1 MTDLHQLS
9 AVELAGVIAAKQ
21 VSIPEV
27 TRYFVDRATTAD
39 DVGAFT
45 TIAGGA
51 RCRPRRTSAAQ
62 VGRAG
67 RRAPFRVC
75 SAFRRQSKTSTQR
88 AAFARPSDRRSF
100 ATSCRTL
107 TTRSSR
113 RSEKVG

>member
-27 TRYFVDRATTAD
+27 TRYFVDRATTSD

-45 TIAGGA
+45 TIAGEHA
-51 RCRPRRTSAAQ
+51 VALAEQAQRRLDE
-62 VGRAG
+62 RDAG
-67 RRAPFRVC
+67 PFRAC
-75 SAFRRQSKTSTQR
+75 SAFRRQSKTLTLL

-113 RSEKVG
+113 RSEKVD

>member
-27 TRYFVDRATTAD
+27 TRYFVDRATTSD

-51 RCRPRRTSAAQ
+51 RSRPRRTSAAQ

-67 RRAPFRVC
+67 RRAP
-75 SAFRRQSKTSTQR
+75 SA
-88 AAFARPSDRRSF
+88 AVRRSDGNQRPRCN
-100 ATSCRTL
+100 ARHSHDLRIGAL
-107 TTRSSR
+107 SR
-113 RSEKVG
+113 LRAGR

>member
-27 TRYFVDRATTAD
+27 TRYFVDRATTSD
-39 DVGAFT
+39 DVAPSRRSQGST
-45 TIAGGA
+45 QSPSPNKRSAGW
-51 RCRPRRTSAAQ
+51 TS
-62 VGRAG
+62 GTPG
-67 RRAPFRVC
+67 PFRGC